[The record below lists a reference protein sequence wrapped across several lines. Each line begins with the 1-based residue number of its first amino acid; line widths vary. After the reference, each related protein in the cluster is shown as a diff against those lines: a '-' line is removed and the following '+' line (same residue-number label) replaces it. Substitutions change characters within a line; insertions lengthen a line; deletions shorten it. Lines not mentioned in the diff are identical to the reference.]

1 MDQNNCI
8 QKIQSAVHG
17 AVHPSPPDPTAF
29 QPTSVM
35 ALFAFKDTLEL
46 LFIQKADVEGYP
58 WRNQM
63 AFPGGHMDEQDAS
76 TLETALR
83 ELEEEMGIPAQ
94 DVRLMGSLGHFQT
107 INHKDIEAFTGAWN
121 TKGEILFDPTE
132 ISRVMSIP
140 FAYLTKLHRERGYA
154 GRLPDIIELTY
165 PYEDVVIWGVTAKI
179 LHHLIEVVT
188 PKSIVF
194 GP

>member
-1 MDQNNCI
+1 MDQNDCI

-17 AVHPSPPDPTAF
+17 AIHPFPPDPTIF

-35 ALFAFKDTLEL
+35 ALFAFKDTLEM

-63 AFPGGHMDEQDAS
+63 AFPGGHMEDQDRCAQ
-76 TLETALR
+76 ETALR
-83 ELEEEMGIPAQ
+83 ELEEEMGISAL
-94 DVRLMGSLGHFQT
+94 DVTVMGSLGHFQT
-107 INHKDIEAFTGAWN
+107 INHKDIEAFTGVWN
-121 TKGEILFDPTE
+121 TKGKISFDPTE

-140 FAYLTKLHRERGYA
+140 FAYLTQIHREKGYS
-154 GRLPDIIELTY
+154 GRLPNITELTY

-188 PKSIVF
+188 QKSIVF
-194 GP
+194 GS

>member
-1 MDQNNCI
+1 MDQKDCI

-17 AVHPSPPDPTAF
+17 ATHPFPPDPTIF

-63 AFPGGHMDEQDAS
+63 AFPGGHMEDQDRCAQ
-76 TLETALR
+76 ETALR
-83 ELEEEMGIPAQ
+83 ELEEEMGISAQ
-94 DVRLMGSLGHFQT
+94 NVRVMGSLGHFQT
-107 INHKDIEAFTGAWN
+107 INHKDIEAFTGVWN
-121 TKGEILFDPTE
+121 TKEEISFDPTE
-132 ISRVMSIP
+132 ISRVLSIP
-140 FAYLTKLHRERGYA
+140 FAYLTHVHKKKGFA
-154 GRLPDIIELTY
+154 GRLPDIMELTY

-188 PKSIVF
+188 LTTNA
-194 GP
+194 